1 MVETHS
7 LGDQKE
13 RKGVRGACKM
23 RVTMGH
29 PVTQAGRARRLEGVT
44 KSDGRVSL
52 EPQRWCHLPSLP
64 SS

>member
-13 RKGVRGACKM
+13 RKRVRGACKM

-29 PVTQAGRARRLEGVT
+29 PVTQAG
-44 KSDGRVSL
+44 
-52 EPQRWCHLPSLP
+52 
-64 SS
+64 